1 MPWSTPTLRKTR
13 EMVRDEITSALSGA
27 AFIGNNVLRVMAD
40 AMAGLAH
47 LTLRYIDWLSR
58 QLLPDTAETEW
69 LDRHGNI
76 WLTNADGST
85 GRKQATYAFG
95 TVTFTG
101 IPDTVVPKATQLT
114 GNGIGYE
121 TTEEMFIGSDGGPT
135 ECSVRALDPGLAGN
149 APLRMAFDT
158 PIAGVD
164 GQATVVNLDGGTDA
178 ETDAELRMRVLE
190 RIQAPPMGGDKEDYV
205 NWTLRV
211 PGVTRA
217 WSFPLEMGIGTCT
230 VRFMMDD
237 LRAGQ
242 EGFPN
247 ADDVATVQA
256 YLDTVRPV
264 AVKDFF
270 VVAPIR
276 QPIDFYINQLDPGDD
291 STVKGGIEVSI
302 LEMLKE
308 RAAPGQTIFKA
319 WKSDAVLSAPG
330 VISFDLG
337 GDDDVMPDVGHLAV
351 LGDIYYGS

>member
-1 MPWSTPTLRKTR
+1 
-13 EMVRDEITSALSGA
+13 
-27 AFIGNNVLRVMAD
+27 
-40 AMAGLAH
+40 
-47 LTLRYIDWLSR
+47 
-58 QLLPDTAETEW
+58 
-69 LDRHGNI
+69 
-76 WLTNADGST
+76 
-85 GRKQATYAFG
+85 
-95 TVTFTG
+95 
-101 IPDTVVPKATQLT
+101 
-114 GNGIGYE
+114 
-121 TTEEMFIGSDGGPT
+121 
-135 ECSVRALDPGLAGN
+135 
-149 APLRMAFDT
+149 MAFDT

-217 WSFPLEMGIGTCT
+217 WSFPLEMGIGTVT

-276 QPIDFYINQLDPGDD
+276 QPIDFYISKLNPDD

-302 LEMLKE
+302 QQMLKE
-308 RAAPGQTIFKA
+308 QAAPGQTIFKA